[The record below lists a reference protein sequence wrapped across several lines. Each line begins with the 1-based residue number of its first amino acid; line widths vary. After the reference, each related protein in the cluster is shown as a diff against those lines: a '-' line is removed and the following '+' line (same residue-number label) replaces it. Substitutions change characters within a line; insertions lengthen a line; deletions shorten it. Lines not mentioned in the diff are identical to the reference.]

1 MSKARAKP
9 SRGEGALQKASR
21 DVVDAQ
27 FRSGMGH
34 QPPPGERREPPV
46 SRAVRTDNRFDGV
59 ERSWG
64 GRGGG
69 AEKGREACGRRCS
82 ISHAALLR
90 VSISPHP
97 LPSQV
102 ALSDCRIPHL
112 HSFDLALSRFSFFFG
127 LNGAA
132 AGKHLGGSYTTH
144 SFFLSLHGP
153 QPLLSSFL
161 SSLAL
166 WRRCGER
173 CILPNPLSK
182 PVGESIG
189 RQFVL
194 GK

>member
-112 HSFDLALSRFSFFFG
+112 HSFDHALSRFSFFFRFKWRRSWETSRWQ
-127 LNGAA
+127 LYHAFVLPFPSRA
-132 AGKHLGGSYTTH
+132 STT
-144 SFFLSLHGP
+144 SFFLFKFSRSLETMWRALH
-153 QPLLSSFL
+153 SS
-161 SSLAL
+161 
-166 WRRCGER
+166 
-173 CILPNPLSK
+173 
-182 PVGESIG
+182 
-189 RQFVL
+189 
-194 GK
+194 